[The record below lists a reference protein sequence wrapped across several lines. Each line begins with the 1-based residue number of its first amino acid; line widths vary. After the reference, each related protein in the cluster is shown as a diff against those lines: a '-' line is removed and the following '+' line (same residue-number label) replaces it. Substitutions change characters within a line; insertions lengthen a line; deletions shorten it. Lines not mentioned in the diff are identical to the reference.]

1 MRSGLVISKPN
12 SIKRATNK
20 LLEICSVPTVLQ
32 RLISGSV
39 YTLKSYQPK
48 SIVYIGYRYQQ
59 SSYKSKLARFKY
71 TF

>member
-32 RLISGSV
+32 RLISGSF

-48 SIVYIGYRYQQ
+48 SIVYIGYRYQ
-59 SSYKSKLARFKY
+59 
-71 TF
+71 